1 MEWVSAENVVAV
13 CTAVLGVLASAAALW
28 YERRVPRRKRIGYRV
43 QMDTPIGSDVR
54 TGRANVRLGLFRET
68 PGVDMSDATLVLLR
82 IENDGS
88 QSIADNDYTGIDL
101 HGLTVEFEERTIRG
115 VAVTQPTGSE
125 HLMDHFT
132 PTAGMRNTES
142 LLYLPR
148 VPLNRGQH
156 FKLLVLL
163 TGAGV
168 GSAVRV
174 SGGIRDG
181 LVTPNRST
189 TPDEKPPLF
198 SRPARIIT
206 VLMTVCVMTLATIIV
221 VRDAAPP
228 IGCERGTLRVV
239 GSTAFAPVARELAEK
254 YASDCPGATIRVETH
269 GSNAGLDEL
278 AREGAR
284 VGAKGGSPALV
295 ALSDGP
301 RPKRYT
307 QLREDRVAVS
317 VFAVVVNDRLP
328 VRNLSADD
336 LRKIYRG
343 EIRDWN
349 HFAAAPQ
356 PGAPRP
362 PRRPILLISRT
373 ASSGTREVFQ
383 RRVLNGLEPANSS
396 RDCEHADFP
405 SAPVVRCELTDTEEV
420 LDAVARLPGAIGY
433 SELRSGSTL
442 KGVRRLSIDGAAP
455 SVDDIGDT
463 SYPYRE
469 IEYAYTYGR
478 PPADS
483 LASSFLTYMGRG
495 GGQEVVRTHGH
506 LPCATPKGLRV
517 CGEG

>member
-1 MEWVSAENVVAV
+1 MEWVSAENVIAV
-13 CTAVLGVLASAAALW
+13 CTAVLGIIASAAALW
-28 YERRVPRRKRIGYRV
+28 YERRVPRRKRVGYRV
-43 QMDTPIGSDVR
+43 QMDTPIGSDVG

-101 HGLTVEFEERTIRG
+101 HGLTVEFEDRTIRG

-132 PTAGMRNTES
+132 PSGGMRNTEN
-142 LLYLPR
+142 LLHLPR

-163 TGAGV
+163 TGAPV

-181 LVTPNRST
+181 EVMPNRST
-189 TPDEKPPLF
+189 TPDDKPPLF
-198 SRPARIIT
+198 SRSARIIT
-206 VLMTVCVMTLATIIV
+206 VLMTACVMTLATIIV
-221 VRDAAPP
+221 VREDAPP

-239 GSTAFAPVARELAEK
+239 GSTAFAPVARELAQK
-254 YASDCPGATIRVETH
+254 YTSDCPGSTIRVETH

-278 AREGAR
+278 VREGAR
-284 VGAKGGSPALV
+284 VGAKGGSPGV
-295 ALSDGP
+295 IALSDGP

-317 VFAVVVNDRLP
+317 VFAVVVNDALP
-328 VRNLSADD
+328 VRDLSAAD

-349 HFAAAPQ
+349 HFA
-356 PGAPRP
+356 GVPRS
-362 PRRPILLISRT
+362 PRRPILLVSRN

-396 RDCEHADFP
+396 RDCESPDFP
-405 SAPVVRCELTDTEEV
+405 SAPVVRCELTSTEEV
-420 LDAVARLPGAIGY
+420 LDTVARLPGAIGY
-433 SELRSGSTL
+433 SELRSGTPL
-442 KGVRRLSIDGAAP
+442 KGIRRLSIDGAAP

-495 GGQEVVRTHGH
+495 GGQEIIRTHGH

>member
-43 QMDTPIGSDVR
+43 QLDTPIGGDARGGRTNVR
-54 TGRANVRLGLFRET
+54 TGLFRET
-68 PGVDMSDATLVLLR
+68 PGVDMSDGTLVLLR

-101 HGLTVEFEERTIRG
+101 HGLTVEFEDRTIQG
-115 VAVTQPTGSE
+115 VAVTQPSGAE

-132 PTAGMRNTES
+132 PAAGMRHTDNR
-142 LLYLPR
+142 LYLPR

-163 TGAGV
+163 TGGGV
-168 GSAVRV
+168 GGAVRI

-181 LVTPNRST
+181 EVMPNRST

-198 SRPARIIT
+198 SRPARVIT
-206 VLMTVCVMTLATIIV
+206 VLMTVCVVALAAIIV
-221 VRDAAPP
+221 VREDAPP
-228 IGCERGTLRVV
+228 IGCERGALRVT
-239 GSTAFAPVARELAEK
+239 GSTAFAPVAREAARK
-254 YASDCPGATIRVETH
+254 YMKDCPGSHIRIEAH

-278 AREGAR
+278 VREGAR
-284 VGAKGGSPALV
+284 TDTKGGGSPGV
-295 ALSDGP
+295 IALSDGP
-301 RPKRYT
+301 RPKQYA
-307 QLREDRVAVS
+307 QLREDRIAVS

-328 VRNLSADD
+328 VRDLSLTD
-336 LRKIYRG
+336 LRRIYRG
-343 EIRDWN
+343 EIRDWS
-349 HFAAAPQ
+349 HF
-356 PGAPRP
+356 GGPRT
-362 PRRPILLISRT
+362 PRRPILLVSRN
-373 ASSGTREVFQ
+373 ASSGTREIFQ
-383 RRVLNGLEPANSS
+383 RRVLDGLEPANSS
-396 RDCEHADFP
+396 RDCATPDFP
-405 SAPVVRCELTDTEEV
+405 TAPVVRCELTSTEAV

-433 SELRSGSTL
+433 SELRSGTAL

-455 SVDDIGDT
+455 SVDEIGD
-463 SYPYRE
+463 SAYPYRE

-483 LASSFLTYMGRG
+483 LASSFLTYLGRG
-495 GGQEVVRTHGH
+495 GGQEIIRTHGH